1 MTAKVTT
8 IRWQWAPFDALD
20 GAAVH
25 AMLALRQQ
33 VFVLE
38 QQCLYADIDGR
49 DPRALHLLGWLDD
62 GNGASQLAAYL
73 RVFAPGDKC
82 EEAAIGRV
90 LTASFVRGQGIGR
103 ALMAEGVHRTAQV
116 FPDARIRISAQQ
128 HLQAF
133 YREFGFAPVSDG
145 YLEDGIPHIDMLR

>member
-1 MTAKVTT
+1 MTVT
-8 IRWQWAPFDALD
+8 IAWQWAPFDALD

-49 DPRALHLLGWLDD
+49 DPRALHLLGRVDD

-73 RVFAPGDKC
+73 RVLAPGDKRD
-82 EEAAIGRV
+82 EAVIGRV
-90 LTASFVRGQGIGR
+90 LTAPFARNLGIGR
-103 ALMAEGVHRTAQV
+103 ALMAEGVRRTAQA
-116 FPDARIRISAQQ
+116 FPAARIHISAQQ

-133 YREFGFAPVSDG
+133 YREFGFAPVSG
-145 YLEDGIPHIDMLR
+145 SYLEDGIPHIDMLR